1 MSKIRVNQLCKQF
14 NVAPEELVA
23 FLQTQGKT
31 IEPIPNAKVPD
42 SYIHAL
48 QKQFG
53 TDDNPK
59 DGAKDVSSHSKEPIV
74 QVPQQGKAQ
83 LITDLCN
90 RSEVPLENL
99 AQTVGQPQWLIDS
112 TMQGKITND
121 VTVAAIVGRLLQI
134 YRKKLD
140 CELKDA
146 EKATLV
152 SREQLKQWE
161 SGQKIDFD
169 RLEGYLDN
177 LAKYAKIR
185 KEMPAPSGKIL
196 AQSNVE
202 NKPIKGADKS
212 KKKSKSTKSKKRKI
226 DWGLY
231 EVSVYA
237 KEQKERQNRQKE
249 WEESRKKALELMAGA
264 RQLPEAPKLYPEPS
278 FLKEANEK
286 YERGKII
293 ESLKEVPSSD
303 PHKRF
308 GKLIWDMMQYIVRH
322 INYRKLTTDLADKGF
337 NTEALLSMRDGLYDD
352 IDGYKIVAAYC
363 LNLIGTERAVSKK
376 SWPIGADMSYT
387 VYRYITENPTGANT
401 TLERCEVLFPFL
413 KNYKPDYRPK
423 SSRRRNSHGNTGGPI
438 STEGQSVRHR
448 SYSSDRGGFDYGI
461 TDT

>member
-1 MSKIRVNQLCKQF
+1 MTQQDKIRLINILCERCKVASEQL
-14 NVAPEELVA
+14 
-23 FLQTQGKT
+23 
-31 IEPIPNAKVPD
+31 AK
-42 SYIHAL
+42 
-48 QKQFG
+48 
-53 TDDNPK
+53 
-59 DGAKDVSSHSKEPIV
+59 
-74 QVPQQGKAQ
+74 
-83 LITDLCN
+83 
-90 RSEVPLENL
+90 
-99 AQTVGQPQWLIDS
+99 TVGQPQWLIDS

-161 SGQKIDFD
+161 AGQKIVFD
-169 RLEGYLDN
+169 KVEGYIDN
-177 LAKYAKIR
+177 LAKYSKSK
-185 KEMPAPSGKIL
+185 KEKPTPSGKAL
-196 AQSNVE
+196 PQSNVE
-202 NKPIKGADKS
+202 NKLVNVADKS
-212 KKKSKSTKSKKRKI
+212 RKKSKSIKGKKRKI

-231 EVSVYA
+231 EISVYA

-308 GKLIWDMMQYIVRH
+308 GKLIWDMMQYIVRQ
-322 INYRKLTTDLADKGF
+322 IKYRKLTTDLADKGF
-337 NTEALLSMRDGLYDD
+337 NTEALLSMKDGSCED
-352 IDGYKIVAAYC
+352 IDGYKVVAAYC
-363 LNLIGTERAVSKK
+363 LNLIGTERAASKK
-376 SWPIGADMSYT
+376 SWPKGADVSYT
-387 VYRYITENPTGANT
+387 VYRYITENPTGTNT
-401 TLERCEVLFPFL
+401 TLERCEALFPFL
-413 KNYKPDYRPK
+413 KNYKPDYRSK
-423 SSRRRNSHGNTGGPI
+423 GSRRKNSHNDTGEPI
-438 STEGQSVRHR
+438 SSEGQSVRHR
-448 SYSSDRGGFDYGI
+448 SYSSDSGGFDYGI